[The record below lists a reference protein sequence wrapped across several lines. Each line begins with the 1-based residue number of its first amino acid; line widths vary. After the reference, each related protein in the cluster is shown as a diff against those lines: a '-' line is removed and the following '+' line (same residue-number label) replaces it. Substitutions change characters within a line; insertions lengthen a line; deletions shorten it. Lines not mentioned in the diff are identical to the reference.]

1 MERRTEFLTAKQ
13 LADLLQVSEATIHRL
28 RRRGRIPA
36 IVLTKRLIR
45 FHLRDVKAALGC
57 GHLRSTEE
65 EEPSAEQLSFA
76 DLFAEFEIK
85 KHFR

>member
-13 LADLLQVSEATIHRL
+13 LAELLQVSEATIHRL
-28 RRRGRIPA
+28 RRQGRIPA

-57 GHLRSTEE
+57 GRSRSMEE
-65 EEPSAEQLSFA
+65 GEPPAEQLSFA
-76 DLFAEFEIK
+76 DVFAEFEIK

>member
-1 MERRTEFLTAKQ
+1 MEKRTEFLTAKQ
-13 LADLLQVSEATIHRL
+13 LAELLQVSEATIHRL

-57 GHLRSTEE
+57 GRGRAAEE
-65 EEPSAEQLSFA
+65 EEPPSAEQLSF
-76 DLFAEFEIK
+76 DDVFAG
-85 KHFR
+85 FRN